1 MEWIEEAEE
10 MQAVL
15 DHREQALAEHEVET
29 YEVLWGEVMRHVA
42 AARAKFP
49 GLQTGGTPYERT
61 IALKGDNKG
70 DHRFFAA

>member
-10 MQAVL
+10 MQA
-15 DHREQALAEHEVET
+15 VET